1 MKMAIDSSSLAKR
14 YVQEVGSGELDRF
27 LERASELAFCVILV
41 PEIVS
46 GLNRRLREQV
56 LTKADYRT
64 VKKQLLDDV
73 RDATVL
79 QITPSAVSRTVK
91 LLEGDVLRAMDALH
105 VACALEWQAD
115 LFLTSDKKQFVASTN
130 AGLRSEYIGQSVE
143 LTTCN
148 SRVFV

>member
-1 MKMAIDSSSLAKR
+1 MKLAIDSSSFAKR
-14 YVQEVGSGELDRF
+14 YVQEVGSDKLDRL
-27 LERASELAFCVILV
+27 LESASELAFCVILV

-56 LTKADYRT
+56 LTIENYRA

-79 QITPSAVSRTVK
+79 QITPSVVSRSVK
-91 LLEGDVLRAMDALH
+91 LLEGNVLRALDALH

-115 LFLTSDKKQFVASTN
+115 LFVTSDKKQFKAAINTE
-130 AGLRSEYIGQSVE
+130 LHSEFVGQPIS
-143 LTTCN
+143 
-148 SRVFV
+148 

>member
-1 MKMAIDSSSLAKR
+1 MKLAIDSSSFAKR
-14 YVQEVGSGELDRF
+14 YVQEVGSDQLDRLF
-27 LERASELAFCVILV
+27 ESASELAFCVILV

-56 LTKADYRT
+56 LTIADYRA

-79 QITPSAVSRTVK
+79 QLTPSVISRSVK
-91 LLEGDVLRAMDALH
+91 LLESNTLRALDALH

-115 LFLTSDKKQFVASTN
+115 LFATSDRRQFTAARNT
-130 AGLRSEYIGQSVE
+130 GLQSDFIGQPIS
-143 LTTCN
+143 
-148 SRVFV
+148 

>member
-1 MKMAIDSSSLAKR
+1 MKLAIDSSSFAKR
-14 YVQEVGSGELDRF
+14 YVQEIGSDQLDLL
-27 LERASELAFCVILV
+27 LENASELAFCVILV

-56 LTKADYRT
+56 LTVADYRA

-79 QITPSAVSRTVK
+79 QLTPSVISRSVK
-91 LLEGDVLRAMDALH
+91 ILESNTLRALDALH

-115 LFLTSDKKQFVASTN
+115 LFATSDRRQFTAARNT
-130 AGLRSEYIGQSVE
+130 GLQSDFIGQPIS
-143 LTTCN
+143 
-148 SRVFV
+148 

>member
-1 MKMAIDSSSLAKR
+1 MKLAIDSSSFAKR
-14 YVQEVGSGELDRF
+14 YVQEIGSDQLDLL
-27 LERASELAFCVILV
+27 LENASELAFCVILV

-56 LTKADYRT
+56 LTVADYRA

-79 QITPSAVSRTVK
+79 QLTPSVISRSVK
-91 LLEGDVLRAMDALH
+91 ILESNTLRALDSLH

-115 LFLTSDKKQFVASTN
+115 LFATSDRRQFTAARNT
-130 AGLRSEYIGQSVE
+130 GLQSDFIGQPIS
-143 LTTCN
+143 
-148 SRVFV
+148 

>member
-1 MKMAIDSSSLAKR
+1 MKLAIDSSSFAKR
-14 YVQEVGSGELDRF
+14 YMQEVGSGQLDGL
-27 LERASELAFCVILV
+27 LESASELAFCVILV

-56 LTKADYRT
+56 LTVADYRA

-79 QITPSAVSRTVK
+79 QITPSVVSRSVK
-91 LLEGDVLRAMDALH
+91 LLEGNVLRALDALH

-115 LFLTSDKKQFVASTN
+115 LFVTSDAKQFKAAINT
-130 AGLRSEYIGQSVE
+130 ALHSEFVGQPIS
-143 LTTCN
+143 
-148 SRVFV
+148 